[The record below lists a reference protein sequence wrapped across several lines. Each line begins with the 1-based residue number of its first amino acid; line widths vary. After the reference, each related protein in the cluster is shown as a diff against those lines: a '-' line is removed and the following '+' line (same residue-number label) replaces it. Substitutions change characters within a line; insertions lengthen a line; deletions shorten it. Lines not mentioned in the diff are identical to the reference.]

1 MKKILI
7 CLLFLFITQAQV
19 ILQLDTF
26 IRSVPD
32 VGFNGNTIRGPS
44 WVDYTF
50 NDSVASMYP
59 KRLRYPSGGIAD

>member
-7 CLLFLFITQAQV
+7 CLLFPFITQAQV

-26 IRSVPD
+26 IRSIPE

-50 NDSVASMYP
+50 NDSVGKLKYSRI
-59 KRLRYPSGGIAD
+59 RLGV